1 MLAPMI
7 ESLKEY
13 VKSYN
18 LNLDADENLI
28 RKISEAA
35 EIRNKGT
42 RGLNDYLVHL
52 RGKLVGYRD
61 VNEKSLK
68 NSVHKVH
75 ATYNENTDDFDIAK
89 CN

>member
-1 MLAPMI
+1 MN
-7 ESLKEY
+7 EGLKEY

-18 LNLDADENLI
+18 LDMDVDENLV

-35 EIRNKGT
+35 EIRNKGA

-68 NSVHKVH
+68 NSVHKIH
-75 ATYNENTDDFDIAK
+75 ATYNESTDDFDIEK
-89 CN
+89 CE